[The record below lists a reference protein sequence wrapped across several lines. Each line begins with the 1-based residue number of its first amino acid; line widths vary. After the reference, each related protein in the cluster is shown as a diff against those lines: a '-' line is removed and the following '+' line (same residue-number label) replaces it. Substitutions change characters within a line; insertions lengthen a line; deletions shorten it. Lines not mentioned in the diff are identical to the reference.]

1 VGAEYTRTLRR
12 NEDGK
17 AMKIARVFLLLIAA
31 ALLAACNDDS
41 LPPSAK
47 YVIVK
52 GVVVDAL
59 TTTPIANATVTVD
72 SALVAHTAADGTF
85 SIANVPSG
93 SVDYAVVAEG
103 YRNFNDSIT
112 VEPSSTA
119 TVTVKLSH

>member
-1 VGAEYTRTLRR
+1 
-12 NEDGK
+12 
-17 AMKIARVFLLLIAA
+17 MKIARVLLLLIAA
-31 ALLAACNDDS
+31 AFLAACNEDQ
-41 LPPSAK
+41 LPPSAR
-47 YVIVK
+47 YAIVK

-72 SALVAHTAADGTF
+72 SALVAHTGSDGSF
-85 SIANVPSG
+85 SIPNVPSG
-93 SVDYAVVAEG
+93 AVDYAVVAEG